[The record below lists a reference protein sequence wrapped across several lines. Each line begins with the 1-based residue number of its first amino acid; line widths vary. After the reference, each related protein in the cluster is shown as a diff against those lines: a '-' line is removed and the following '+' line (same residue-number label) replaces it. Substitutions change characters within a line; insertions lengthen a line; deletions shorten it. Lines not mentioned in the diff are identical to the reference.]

1 MDTSSKPMVYVAVAT
16 FAVALA
22 SIVYFGRLSS
32 RDQVSMTSEIRS
44 LESDVAAVRTQI
56 KDLSKEN
63 EALKRSLAATSGQL
77 DRVANR
83 LPAGDGALLTR
94 RDLDAAVAKETKQM
108 RDDIARLRTTLSQ
121 IRRDVSTQK
130 SGAPPKANEG

>member
-1 MDTSSKPMVYVAVAT
+1 
-16 FAVALA
+16 
-22 SIVYFGRLSS
+22 
-32 RDQVSMTSEIRS
+32 MTSEIRS

-94 RDLDAAVAKETKQM
+94 RDLDAVAKETKQM
-108 RDDIARLRTTLSQ
+108 GDEIARLRTTLSQ

-130 SGAPPKANEG
+130 SGAPPKANDG